1 MLFKTCFALMLAVV
15 ALSEDAPAEPI
26 VNDDASKESSDDT
39 QKLISQLTIA
49 MSAEV
54 VDEQTFAI
62 RDASKA
68 GSQHIY
74 LRIGNTGSPPRGSLD
89 DGEYAEKQRIAKAA
103 LGKLV
108 EKQMIW
114 YRAAPDA
121 AQSANSSGPPVILA
135 DVWTTDG
142 KHIGNFLKKEGHLA
156 DEQAYETELAKD
168 ILTVAAEEEK
178 KESYKKLEEAL
189 KESEKFKQEA
199 ARAARAQ
206 AEEEETAEIESFGLS
221 GWAGVVMVSVI
232 VIGAATNFGRPSNKK
247 VNLNR
252 KRGAF
257 ERFWMKLK
265 GA

>member
-1 MLFKTCFALMLAVV
+1 
-15 ALSEDAPAEPI
+15 
-26 VNDDASKESSDDT
+26 
-39 QKLISQLTIA
+39 

-62 RDASKA
+62 RDASK
-68 GSQHIY
+68 GSQHVY
-74 LRIGNTGSPPRGSLD
+74 LRIGNAGSPPRGSLD
-89 DGEYAEKQRIAKAA
+89 DGEYAEKQRIAKEA

-108 EKQMIW
+108 DKQMIW
-114 YRAAPDA
+114 YKAAPDA
-121 AQSANSSGPPVILA
+121 AQSANTSGTPVILA

-142 KHIGNFLKKEGHLA
+142 RHIGNFLKKEGHLS
-156 DEQAYETELAKD
+156 DEQVYDTELAKD

-206 AEEEETAEIESFGLS
+206 AEEEETVENESFGLS
-221 GWAGVVMVSVI
+221 GWAGVAMVSVI

-252 KRGAF
+252 KRGAL

-265 GA
+265 VLEYLFFLFDH